1 MQVTADPRDFNKLI
15 DFTQEIN
22 QTDRQY
28 SIFDDSLFDMKPTTQ
43 TAVLF
48 DINAT
53 TTTLLPAVERGARHA
68 TYGKDDIV
76 ETRALPLAYFKHSDT
91 VTQEDILGVRQSGT
105 PDGLR
110 QVDVAIAEKLSK
122 MRRQVDQTTEYMKL
136 KAVAEGKCVSPDG
149 QVFADMFAELG
160 VARTNVALKVGDNTE
175 DMHAKLREIKRQI
188 RAKLKNGGFFSGYD
202 LYLAPDLY
210 EAFITH
216 ASMKESY
223 KYYAAQQTPLRDD
236 VTDSFRTGGVN
247 IISLDGSFTLPTG
260 SSEELIASNT
270 GFVVPRVEGLFRGYY
285 GPSSKLSRTHKAG
298 AVEPM
303 YAFGYDDGRDEAYEL
318 TVEMAPL
325 VFPTEVACLLSVSA
339 A

>member
-1 MQVTADPRDFNKLI
+1 MPVTHNPQDFNKLI
-15 DFTQEIN
+15 DLTPEVN
-22 QTDRQY
+22 QIDRQF
-28 SIFDDSLFDMKPTTQ
+28 SIFEDSLFDMRPTTQ
-43 TAVLF
+43 TAILF
-48 DINAT
+48 DINST
-53 TTTLLPAVERGARHA
+53 TTTLLPAAERGSRGS

-105 PDGLR
+105 ADGMR
-110 QVDVAIAEKLSK
+110 QVDVAIAEKLAK
-122 MRRQVDQTTEYMKL
+122 MRRQADQTSEYLKL

-149 QVFADMFAELG
+149 QVFADMFAEFG
-160 VARTNVALKVGDNTE
+160 IARTNVSLDVANGTA
-175 DMHAKLREIKRQI
+175 DMHAKLRQIKRQI
-188 RAKLKNGGFFSGYD
+188 RDNLKNGGIMSGYD

-247 IISLDGSFTLPTG
+247 IISLDGSFKLPTG
-260 SSEELIASNT
+260 STVDLVASDT
-270 GFVVPRVEGLFRGYY
+270 GFVVPRVQGLFRGYY
-285 GPSSKLSRTHKAG
+285 GPSSKLSRTHRDG

-303 YAFGYDDGRDEAYEL
+303 YAFSYDDGRDEAVEM
-318 TVEMAPL
+318 TIEMAPL